1 MKPIRAILFLCI
13 ILTALPTKAEVIED
27 IAYGNFN
34 SWVVREIKESAII
47 GGNTKT
53 VYEIGPNKLIKGDI
67 PYSNENGDVLLF
79 NEQTQQ
85 FLETVATHAGSG
97 ALDEKDAV
105 TKIGE
110 PGGKTYYQLKKHHH
124 KHQLECVGCH
134 KHITINQCPLEA
146 FSCMLN
152 KETGFVIT
160 EHHLQI
166 KGICPECAKNINR

>member
-1 MKPIRAILFLCI
+1 MDEDLLVHLGIKVTRQRKMIIEILDHASTP
-13 ILTALPTKAEVIED
+13 LTADDIYERIED
-27 IAYGNFN
+27 KDTINY
-34 SWVVREIKESAII
+34 S
-47 GGNTKT
+47 T
-53 VYEIGPNKLIKGDI
+53 VYRTL
-67 PYSNENGDVLLF
+67 SL
-79 NEQTQQ
+79 
-85 FLETVATHAGSG
+85 
-97 ALDEKDAV
+97 LDEKDAV
-105 TKIGE
+105 TNIGE